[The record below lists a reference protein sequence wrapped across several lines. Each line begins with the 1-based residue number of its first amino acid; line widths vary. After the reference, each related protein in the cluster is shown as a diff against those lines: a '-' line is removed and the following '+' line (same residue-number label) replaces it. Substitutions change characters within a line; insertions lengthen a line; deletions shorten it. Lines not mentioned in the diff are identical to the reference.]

1 MRDYHDRPR
10 RGSWLGLGIS
20 GLGMLGIIAWR
31 LLETGGWAL
40 TAAMVGCVLAGLNP
54 VELVLR

>member
-20 GLGMLGIIAWR
+20 VLGMLGIIAWR
-31 LLETGGWAL
+31 LLETGGWCL
-40 TAAMVGCVLAGLNP
+40 TAVFLGACLAGVNP
-54 VELVLR
+54 ISWFM